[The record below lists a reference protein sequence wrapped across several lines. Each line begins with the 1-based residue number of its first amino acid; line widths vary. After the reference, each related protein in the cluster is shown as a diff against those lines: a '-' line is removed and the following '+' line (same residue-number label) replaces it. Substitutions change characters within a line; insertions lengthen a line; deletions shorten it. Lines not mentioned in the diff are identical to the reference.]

1 MSVEQSVSTAAAIG
15 LAARGNMIRNLSNT
29 SSPMTMRDLE
39 KSQQI
44 RLREPALAAGREPRK
59 FNDFPRGQNSTSI
72 HAVWLIRA
80 TFGGICFLAKN

>member
-44 RLREPALAAGREPRK
+44 RFREPHWRLVARHESL
-59 FNDFPRGQNSTSI
+59 TI
-72 HAVWLIRA
+72 
-80 TFGGICFLAKN
+80 FLEV